1 MRRDRLATCSARF
14 SSPGLGV
21 VNHKPGQSKAILG
34 RGISEMIMGMLRCPS
49 DADRGGACMHC
60 GQWAIGKRIDIATR
74 DSERENDILAD
85 YYGALSAEG
94 GMPTSLEWLFS
105 WSWHHGRG
113 TKRLELG
120 YRQFSPLVSEI
131 DATFEYIDFEGP
143 PDRPQITKIGGY
155 PTGSGSEACGRADII
170 PHIMAPFGNDA

>member
-1 MRRDRLATCSARF
+1 
-14 SSPGLGV
+14 
-21 VNHKPGQSKAILG
+21 
-34 RGISEMIMGMLRCPS
+34 MIMGMLRCPS

-170 PHIMAPFGNDA
+170 SHIMAPFGNDA